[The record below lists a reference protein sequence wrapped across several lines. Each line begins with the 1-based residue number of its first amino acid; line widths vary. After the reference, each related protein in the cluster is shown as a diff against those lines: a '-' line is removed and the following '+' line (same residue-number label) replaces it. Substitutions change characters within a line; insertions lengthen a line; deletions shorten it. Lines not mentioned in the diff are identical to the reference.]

1 MKNKNLDK
9 TKISF
14 PQRLISPIKH
24 FLESELL
31 KSKRAKK
38 NLKKEDPFSDEKRVL
53 ENSFEE
59 DLDEQIG
66 HFETEVKA
74 KFLNKRIVQLRKA
87 LTRIKLGK
95 YGLCESC
102 TKMIDTDRLAIN
114 PSATTCVKCE
124 KEKEN

>member
-1 MKNKNLDK
+1 MKNKNKDK
-9 TKISF
+9 LKLSF
-14 PQRLISPIKH
+14 PQRFISPIKH
-24 FLESELL
+24 FLEVELL

-38 NLKKEDPFSDEKRVL
+38 NLKNTDPFSDEGRVL

-66 HFETEVKA
+66 HFESEVKA

-102 TKMIDTDRLAIN
+102 GKMIDTDRLAIN
-114 PSATTCVKCE
+114 PSATTCVKCQ
-124 KEKEN
+124 KEKDD

>member
-1 MKNKNLDK
+1 MKDKNQDKNKM
-9 TKISF
+9 SF
-14 PQRLISPIKH
+14 PQRFISPIKH
-24 FLESELL
+24 FLETELI

-38 NLKKEDPFSDEKRVL
+38 NLTKADPFSDEGRVL

-87 LTRIKLGK
+87 LTRIKFGK
-95 YGLCESC
+95 FGLCESC
-102 TKMIDTDRLAIN
+102 GKMIDTDRLAIN

-124 KEKEN
+124 KEKES

>member
-1 MKNKNLDK
+1 MKNKNQEK
-9 TKISF
+9 VKISF
-14 PQRLISPIKH
+14 PQRFISPIRH
-24 FLESELL
+24 FLEVELL

-38 NLKKEDPFSDEKRVL
+38 NLKKADPFSDEKRVL

-66 HFETEVKA
+66 HFETEIKA

-102 TKMIDTDRLAIN
+102 GKMIDTDRLAIN

>member
-1 MKNKNLDK
+1 MKDNNKNKM
-9 TKISF
+9 SF
-14 PQRLISPIKH
+14 PQRYIFPIKH
-24 FLESELL
+24 FLEVELL

-38 NLKKEDPFSDEKRVL
+38 NLKKTDPFSNEERVL

-74 KFLNKRIVQLRKA
+74 RFLNKRIVQLRKA
-87 LTRIKLGK
+87 LTRIKVGK

-102 TKMIDTDRLAIN
+102 GKMIDTDRLAIN

-124 KEKEN
+124 KEKES

>member
-1 MKNKNLDK
+1 MKDNNQEKVK
-9 TKISF
+9 MSF
-14 PQRLISPIKH
+14 PQRFISPIKH
-24 FLESELL
+24 FLEVELL

-38 NLKKEDPFSDEKRVL
+38 NLKKSDPFSDGERVL

-87 LTRIKLGK
+87 LTRIKFGK
-95 YGLCESC
+95 YGLCENC
-102 TKMIDTDRLAIN
+102 GKMIDTDRLAIN

-124 KEKEN
+124 KEKEA

>member
-1 MKNKNLDK
+1 MKTKNIDK
-9 TKISF
+9 TKVGF
-14 PQRLISPIKH
+14 PKKFISPIKH
-24 FLESELL
+24 FLETELL

-74 KFLNKRIVQLRKA
+74 KFLNKRIVQLRKS

-95 YGLCESC
+95 YGLCEGC
-102 TKMIDTDRLAIN
+102 GKMIDTDRLAIN

>member
-1 MKNKNLDK
+1 MKNKNKDK
-9 TKISF
+9 LKLSF
-14 PQRLISPIKH
+14 PQRFISPIKH
-24 FLESELL
+24 FLEVELL
-31 KSKRAKK
+31 KTKRAKK
-38 NLKKEDPFSDEKRVL
+38 NLKNADPFSDEGRVL

-66 HFETEVKA
+66 HFESEVKA

-102 TKMIDTDRLAIN
+102 GKMIDTDRLAIN
-114 PSATTCVKCE
+114 PSATTCVKCQ
-124 KEKEN
+124 KEKDD

>member
-1 MKNKNLDK
+1 MKNKNQEK
-9 TKISF
+9 VKISF
-14 PQRLISPIKH
+14 PQRFISPIRH
-24 FLESELL
+24 FLEVELL

-38 NLKKEDPFSDEKRVL
+38 NLKSSDPFSDKTRVL

-102 TKMIDTDRLAIN
+102 GKMIDTDRLAIN

>member
-1 MKNKNLDK
+1 MKEKNQDK
-9 TKISF
+9 MSLPKRFI
-14 PQRLISPIKH
+14 LPIKR
-24 FLESELL
+24 FLEAELL

-38 NLKKEDPFSDEKRVL
+38 NLKKTDPFTSEERVL

-87 LTRIKLGK
+87 LTRIKFGK
-95 YGLCESC
+95 YGLCENC
-102 TKMIDTDRLAIN
+102 GKMIDTDRLAIN

-124 KEKEN
+124 KEKES

>member
-1 MKNKNLDK
+1 MKNKNQEK
-9 TKISF
+9 VKISF
-14 PQRLISPIKH
+14 PQKFISPIKH
-24 FLESELL
+24 FLEVELL

-38 NLKKEDPFSDEKRVL
+38 SLKKEDPFFDEKRVL

-74 KFLNKRIVQLRKA
+74 KFLNKRIVQLRKS

-95 YGLCESC
+95 YGLCENC
-102 TKMIDTDRLAIN
+102 GKMIDTDRLAIN